1 MLTKKKTSYKLY
13 LSLLLLSSCGES
25 SHDWKDRV
33 SPTPYDIPSKE
44 EFDLEIQDIITL
56 FREDANT
63 HQVDVTEGF
72 ERLKA
77 ARFND
82 EDFNDNNDNDRAV
95 GRCYNVSDFRGRPLY
110 SRLYI
115 KTSWKNQKGKPYS
128 FKGLVYH
135 ELGHC
140 ILGLDHSTYQGIMFP
155 SLSTESFYKSNWP
168 DLVNGLFSKN

>member
-1 MLTKKKTSYKLY
+1 MINLRVQMILAKKKIDCKVF

-44 EFDLEIQDIITL
+44 EFDLEIRDIISL
-56 FREDANT
+56 FREDASA

-72 ERLKA
+72 ERLKV

-82 EDFNDNNDNDRAV
+82 EDFNDNNDNSDGAV

-115 KTSWKNQKGKPYS
+115 KSSWKNQK
-128 FKGLVYH
+128 
-135 ELGHC
+135 
-140 ILGLDHSTYQGIMFP
+140 
-155 SLSTESFYKSNWP
+155 
-168 DLVNGLFSKN
+168 VNLIVSRVLFTMN